1 MQTNLQARIDRLKTT
16 AMMRAREQMG
26 PVELVNWWT
35 IFRKNTRGIDRFD
48 ELEPTVQN
56 QIIEWESNPYKI
68 IGT

>member
-1 MQTNLQARIDRLKTT
+1 MQTNLQSRIDRLKTT

-35 IFRKNTRGIDRFD
+35 IFRKNTREIDRFN
-48 ELEPTVQN
+48 ELETKVQN
-56 QIIEWESNPYKI
+56 QIMEWETDPYKI